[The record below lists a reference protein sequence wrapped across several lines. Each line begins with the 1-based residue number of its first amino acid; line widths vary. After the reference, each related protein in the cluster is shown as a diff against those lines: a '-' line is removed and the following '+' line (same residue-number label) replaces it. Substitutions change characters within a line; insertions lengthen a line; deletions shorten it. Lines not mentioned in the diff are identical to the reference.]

1 MVTEKNAQ
9 KTTIEAKSTTKKKV
23 TAKEDVAKVAQKPDA
38 KVSNSSNVIEK
49 VNVAVGEKAV
59 KTKNNSKKT
68 IRIKQIASGAGR
80 LKKQIATLKGLG
92 LNKINRVKELEDTL
106 AIRGMINKV
115 KHLVI
120 VIG

>member
-1 MVTEKNAQ
+1 MVTEKNTQ
-9 KTTIEAKSTTKKKV
+9 KTTAKAKFATQKKV
-23 TAKEDVAKVAQKPDA
+23 TAKESVTKVAQKPDT
-38 KVSNSSNVIEK
+38 KISNSGSAVKK
-49 VNVAVGEKAV
+49 VNASVGEKV
-59 KTKNNSKKT
+59 VETKNNSKKT
-68 IRIKQIASGAGR
+68 IRVKQIASGAGR

-92 LNKINRVKELEDTL
+92 LNKVNREKELEDTL